1 MTILSPD
8 FVSGFVDSLRWVS
21 EEYKN
26 TKDPEEKLEWFM
38 RELQIFRRMA
48 LEIDPAVDRE
58 GLAAPLNA
66 LVSSLFDLDYGIA
79 DPLLRPR
86 KLKHRPTDPRWALF
100 RGGVAAASALLIRN
114 GATASE
120 ADFWVAKRLSREGY
134 QKPGKSADPCI
145 TEATIKGWRKAAR
158 EGRPDELIRVQFKT
172 VVEDRDPQVRECL
185 HELSAVY
192 EFLFRYGKEETLK
205 DVAPSGMMHA
215 VTVVDLMCAHF
226 PPSES
231 PEK

>member
-8 FVSGFVDSLRWVS
+8 FVSGFVNSLRWVS
-21 EEYKN
+21 KEYKKA
-26 TKDPEEKLEWFM
+26 KDPEEKLEWFM
-38 RELQIFRRMA
+38 RDLQILRRMDR
-48 LEIDPAVDRE
+48 EIDPAVDRE
-58 GLAAPLNA
+58 GLVAPLNA
-66 LVSSLFDLDYGIA
+66 LVSSLFSLDYGIA

-100 RGGVAAASALLIRN
+100 RGGAAAASELLIRN

-145 TEATIKGWRKAAR
+145 TEAADPCITEATVKGWRKAAS
-158 EGRPDELIRVQFKT
+158 EGRPDELIRDQFET
-172 VVEDRDPQVRECL
+172 LVEDRDPQVRECL

-192 EFLFRYGKEETLK
+192 EILFGDIILCKPT
-205 DVAPSGMMHA
+205 SQM
-215 VTVVDLMCAHF
+215 
-226 PPSES
+226 
-231 PEK
+231 